1 MKKYFIIFFIIV
13 GVLSCS
19 RDEKLVDN
27 TIDNWKLLVSIND
40 EYPRIEMISLP
51 DRSVINS
58 DIFFSGNSEKLKGI
72 VTKIVEFR
80 ENLYLFIPDLS
91 LIEIINK
98 ETFKRV
104 ATLDFSILSK
114 NIGDICFPNATDAYL
129 THPNDSSVSL
139 IDLTNFKIARNIKVG
154 NGPSGITCAGNQI
167 FVANTLDNTVSI
179 IDSRTHQEEDVK
191 SVAPFP
197 LYLDVTLNGKY
208 AIAISVGNGKLD
220 SLAPKSPAIASYINI
235 STRNIDYIKEIG
247 NNTVKAIDA
256 FPKGIIIPSN
266 IWAFLPVKDYLL
278 LLDSRTGAAV
288 QTYKNLGLLSMYYNY
303 KRNEVVC
310 FKFVNNSYKIS
321 TINPTNGQLIKE
333 YQINDKAIAVLPL

>member
-1 MKKYFIIFFIIV
+1 MKKYFLLFLIIAS
-13 GVLSCS
+13 VLSCS
-19 RDEKLVDN
+19 RDEKLIDN
-27 TIDNWKLLVSIND
+27 TIDNWKLLVSVID
-40 EYPRIEMISLP
+40 ENPRIELISLP

-80 ENLYLFIPDLS
+80 DNLYLFIPNLS

-104 ATLDFSILSK
+104 ATLDFSVLNLS
-114 NIGDICFPNATDAYL
+114 IGDICFPNATDAYL

-154 NGPSGITCAGNQI
+154 KGPNGIMCAGNQI
-167 FVANTLDNTVSI
+167 FVTNALDNTVSI
-179 IDSRTHQEEDVK
+179 IDSRTHKEEAVK

-197 LYLDVTLNGKY
+197 MYVDVTLNGKY

-220 SLAPKSPAIASYINI
+220 TLAPKSPAIASYINI
-235 STRNIDYIKEIG
+235 STRNIDYTKEIG
-247 NNTVKAIDA
+247 NSTVKAIDA
-256 FPKGIIIPSN
+256 FPKGIVIPGN

-278 LLDSRTGAAV
+278 LLDSRTGASI
-288 QTYKNLGLLSMYYNY
+288 QTYKNLGLLSLYYNY

-310 FKFVNNSYKIS
+310 FKFANNIYKIA
-321 TINPTNGQLIKE
+321 TINPTNGQQIKE
-333 YQINDKAIAVLPL
+333 YQINDKAIAILPL